1 MKFLVFVIALMVG
14 GAAHAQ
20 TANRVTTCGSGT
32 PPAGNSS
39 VYMDAN
45 GNLCTN
51 VPTTTPSTQSAGT
64 VTTGATFQTALPANP
79 SRTSCLIQNTS
90 AHTAYV
96 YWLATG
102 TASLTNAVQISA
114 GASFSCINPS
124 GAPIRTAIQWT
135 TGTTGDAFVVTEN
148 Q

>member
-1 MKFLVFVIALMVG
+1 MNKQILVG
-14 GAAHAQ
+14 GAALVMLLA
-20 TANRVTTCGSGT
+20 AWGGALNGIADLNGSQFGT
-32 PPAGNSS
+32 GYPFPVAPP
-39 VYMDAN
+39 
-45 GNLCTN
+45 
-51 VPTTTPSTQSAGT
+51 PTTPATQAPAT
-64 VTTGATFQTALPANP
+64 VTTGGTFQTALPANP

-102 TASLTNAVQISA
+102 TPSLTNALQVQA
-114 GASFSCINPS
+114 GAVFQCVGPS

-135 TGTTGDAFVVTEN
+135 TGTTGDTFVVAEN